1 MKLCHLRDDS
11 KKYVGSLSER
21 ICCPNSVQLVF
32 LLLLLLLFLLFLLLL
47 LPPFLYLLSFQ
58 SRPGYQ
64 MGVGSLHRTIIHSFI
79 HSWHPIPIAFSDVNL
94 LLLISIELHLVFLHL
109 HSLQVFFFFIIFIFI
124 FTCSQALMEILW
136 NKIQK
141 NLMWCITIRFYF
153 NMYIDDKCIRVE
165 MTGTHWQCFLWE
177 KSKLTWS
184 YNNLKMSACPFPCFS
199 FFRAAALKVLKCIR
213 SNIGVIFPSL
223 PPQRTLTQG

>member
-1 MKLCHLRDDS
+1 MRRC
-11 KKYVGSLSER
+11 
-21 ICCPNSVQLVF
+21 
-32 LLLLLLLFLLFLLLL
+32 
-47 LPPFLYLLSFQ
+47 
-58 SRPGYQ
+58 
-64 MGVGSLHRTIIHSFI
+64 
-79 HSWHPIPIAFSDVNL
+79 
-94 LLLISIELHLVFLHL
+94 ISIRGCVRPSVRRSVRPSVGPSVRLSRVIFRRVLGASFAVYPAL
-109 HSLQVFFFFIIFIFI
+109 FIIFIFI

-165 MTGTHWQCFLWE
+165 MTGTHSQCLLWE

-184 YNNLKMSACPFPCFS
+184 YYNLEMSACLPCFS